1 MNLYLPS
8 DNTVNKINAV
18 YFDNRAETDKLQDNT
33 NSRMIY

>member
-18 YFDNRAETDKLQDNT
+18 YFDNRAEADKLQDNT